1 MPVEFLT
8 EAQERTYARFPDEL
22 TDLELAQFFFL
33 DARDWRLLSSR
44 RSDHNR
50 LGFALH
56 LCTVRFLGAFL
67 PDLEAVPMR
76 VLSYMGNQ
84 LGIADPRGRLDQYQR
99 GEMRLDHQADIR
111 ASGDYRSFSDGKALF
126 PLLRI
131 LYARAWLRPEP
142 PSQLFD
148 VAVRWLLKEKI
159 LLPGISVLARL
170 VARLRDR
177 VAERVWSAV
186 GRALTPEHRSRLDA
200 LLNVPTGASSSQ
212 LDRLRRGPTRTSS
225 PALVQAL
232 TRLEEVRALGMGQLD
247 TSAIPVN
254 RLKVLAT
261 YAVTSRAQTLARMPD
276 DRRAATLAAF
286 AQQLEKTACDDALD
300 LLDIL
305 IATLLKEAG
314 RAQRQ
319 ERLRTLRDLDAAAL
333 TLADIDATLL
343 IHLTTWTGEE
353 LRAHLDHQRDRMG
366 AAIAQ
371 ITALARPPGET
382 YQRELRAKYRTVRHF
397 FPHLLRTIDFDS
409 AHAGKAL
416 TDALA
421 FLKSLET
428 RSPTAVTAALHE
440 APLEAIP
447 AAWRRLVAPP
457 GKPVDRAF
465 YTLCVLEQLQTQLR
479 RREVFVTASGRWTD
493 PRAKL
498 LQGAAWETARAQV
511 CAALKR
517 DPTPDLEV
525 ASWAR
530 DLDVAYRRVATNLLT
545 KSNTAVRLVPVGLPV
560 DVPLD
565 SPVPSRARASARTSA
580 KTTAETTAKTSADG
594 QGQPPVPQQAQGR
607 RQERERLTL
616 EPLADLPEPLTL
628 QRVRVWV
635 QRRLPTIDLPEL
647 LLEMFARTGCATVF
661 THVSERQARIEDFPL
676 TLCAALVAQ
685 ACNLPVAAVA
695 QPDIPALTADRIVWV
710 TQNYLRVETI
720 GRANARLV
728 AYARQIALSAV
739 WGGGEVASADGLR
752 FVVPVRTINAGPNG
766 KYFGVGRGVTLIDFT
781 YNSFFGFNGAVVAG
795 TLRDSLYVL
804 EGLLNQDPALRPQE
818 LMTDTA
824 SYSDIVFGLFALLGY
839 QFSPRLADIGE
850 TRFWRMDPT
859 ADYGPLQYLSRH
871 RIDRAR
877 IAEHWET
884 CCESRGR

>member
-8 EAQERTYARFPDEL
+8 EAQERTYARFPDEV

-44 RSDHNR
+44 RGDHNR

-67 PDLEAVPMR
+67 PDLETVPMR
-76 VLSYMGNQ
+76 VLAYIGNQ
-84 LGIADPRGRLDQYQR
+84 LGIADPRGRLDHYQR
-99 GEMRLDHQADIR
+99 GEMRLDHQAEIR
-111 ASGDYRSFSDGKALF
+111 DSGGYRSFSDGKALF

-186 GRALTPEHRSRLDA
+186 GRALTPEHRNRLDE
-200 LLNVPTGASSSQ
+200 LLNVPAGASSSQ

-225 PALVQAL
+225 PALLHAL
-232 TRLEEVRALGMGQLD
+232 TRLEEVRALGVGQLD
-247 TSAIPVN
+247 TSAVPVN

-261 YAVTSRAQTLARMPD
+261 YAVTSRAQTLAHMPN

-333 TLADIDATLL
+333 TLADIDAILL
-343 IHLTTWTGEE
+343 SHLTTWIGEE

-371 ITALARPPGET
+371 ITALAHPPGET
-382 YQRELRAKYRTVRHF
+382 YQRELRAKYRTVRQF
-397 FPHLLRTIDFDS
+397 FPQLLQTIEFAS
-409 AHAGKAL
+409 VHAGKAL

-428 RSPTAVTAALHE
+428 RSPTAVAAALHE

-498 LQGAAWETARAQV
+498 LQGEAWETARAQV

-545 KSNTAVRLVPVGLPV
+545 KSNTAVRLIPVGLPV
-560 DVPLD
+560 GLPVGPPVDVRLGQ
-565 SPVPSRARASARTSA
+565 PVPRPALASARRSA
-580 KTTAETTAKTSADG
+580 KTSVKSTAKTLAEG
-594 QGQPPVPQQAQGR
+594 QRPPPLPEQAPGR
-607 RQERERLTL
+607 HQERERLTL
-616 EPLADLPEPLTL
+616 EPLAELPEPLT
-628 QRVRVWV
+628 
-635 QRRLPTIDLPEL
+635 
-647 LLEMFARTGCATVF
+647 
-661 THVSERQARIEDFPL
+661 
-676 TLCAALVAQ
+676 
-685 ACNLPVAAVA
+685 
-695 QPDIPALTADRIVWV
+695 
-710 TQNYLRVETI
+710 
-720 GRANARLV
+720 
-728 AYARQIALSAV
+728 
-739 WGGGEVASADGLR
+739 
-752 FVVPVRTINAGPNG
+752 
-766 KYFGVGRGVTLIDFT
+766 
-781 YNSFFGFNGAVVAG
+781 
-795 TLRDSLYVL
+795 
-804 EGLLNQDPALRPQE
+804 
-818 LMTDTA
+818 
-824 SYSDIVFGLFALLGY
+824 
-839 QFSPRLADIGE
+839 FSPGPSGSSAASFCSCDP
-850 TRFWRMDPT
+850 WRTVKTFSPNHSTTTALPRRHWRPT
-859 ADYGPLQYLSRH
+859 APAEAPDDRLSVQIGGCPYSGFLFH
-871 RIDRAR
+871 Y
-877 IAEHWET
+877 
-884 CCESRGR
+884 